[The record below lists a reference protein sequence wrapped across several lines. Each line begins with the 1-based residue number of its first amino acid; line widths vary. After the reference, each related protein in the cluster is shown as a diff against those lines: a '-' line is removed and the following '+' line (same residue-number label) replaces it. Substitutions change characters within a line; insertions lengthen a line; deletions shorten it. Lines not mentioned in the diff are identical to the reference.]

1 MKAIYTLYYGSNMLD
16 NYNSSAYYEPLYVIV
31 RAYNDGGF

>member
-16 NYNSSAYYEPLYVIV
+16 NYNSSAYYDIARV
-31 RAYNDGGF
+31 YNVGGF